1 MVVIPPNDT
10 SPKQEVEDKSMLKDD
25 FLKLF
30 ITQLKYQDPLNP
42 LDGKDMT
49 AQLAQFSSLE
59 QLNNIKMQLQDLLL
73 FQNSLQN
80 TLTVNLIGKKVEVV
94 GNKISLDG
102 TSEIHFTLPMSAKS
116 VKISIYDSTGA
127 LVRNIDLGPRPAGD
141 NTYTWDGLDN
151 SGIPLPSGEYE
162 VSIEA
167 YDESGN
173 PIDAESLT
181 YGTVTGITFED
192 NITYLILDNGVKIQL
207 NEIKTIGG
215 V

>member
-10 SPKQEVEDKSMLKDD
+10 SPKQDVEDKSTLKDD

-151 SGIPLPSGEYE
+151 SGIPLPSGQYE

-173 PIDAESLT
+173 PMDAESLT